1 MQPGPDMNALLQ
13 QAQQM
18 QAQLAEAQQ
27 EIAASIVDGQAG
39 GGLVTVSMRG
49 TGEVTGVSVDP
60 KVVDPEDV
68 ETLQDLLVGAFGDA
82 HTKVQELAESRL
94 GPLASG
100 GGLGD
105 MMGGLGM

>member
-1 MQPGPDMNALLQ
+1 MQPGPDMNALLE

-18 QAQLAEAQQ
+18 QAQLAQAQE
-27 EIAASIVDGQAG
+27 EIAATSVDGQAG
-39 GGLVTVSMRG
+39 GDLVTVTMRG
-49 TGEVTGVSVDP
+49 TGEVTGVKVDP
-60 KVVDPEDV
+60 KVVDPEDI

-82 HTKVQELAESRL
+82 HTKVQELAETRL

>member
-18 QAQLAEAQQ
+18 QAQLAQAEL
-27 EIAASIVDGQAG
+27 EIAASSVDGQSG
-39 GGLVTVSMRG
+39 GGLVTVTMRG
-49 TGEVTGVSVDP
+49 TGEVTAVTVDP

-94 GPLASG
+94 GPLAAG

>member
-1 MQPGPDMNALLQ
+1 MQPEPDMNALLQ

-27 EIAASIVDGQAG
+27 EIANSTVAGQAG
-39 GGLVTVSMRG
+39 GGLVTVSMQG
-49 TGEVTGVSVDP
+49 TGEVTGVTVDP

>member
-1 MQPGPDMNALLQ
+1 MQPGPDMNALFA

-18 QAQLAEAQQ
+18 QEQLAQAQEQ
-27 EIAASIVDGQAG
+27 IAASTVEGQSG
-39 GGLVTVSMRG
+39 GGLVAVTMRG
-49 TGEVTGVSVDP
+49 TGEVTGVTVDP
-60 KVVDPEDV
+60 KVVDPEDL
-68 ETLQDLLVGAFGDA
+68 ETLQDLIVGAFGDA
-82 HTKVQELAESRL
+82 HTKVQELAESQL